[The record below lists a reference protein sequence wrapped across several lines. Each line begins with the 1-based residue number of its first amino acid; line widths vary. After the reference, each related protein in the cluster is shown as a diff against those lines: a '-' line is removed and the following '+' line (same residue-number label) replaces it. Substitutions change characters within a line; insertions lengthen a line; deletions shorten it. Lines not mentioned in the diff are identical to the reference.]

1 MCLPGWCRELRPL
14 PCSKGLSRVPE
25 RGQVARCPLGTHV
38 GPFSPSQP
46 RGHGPAYAVVLAW
59 DVRAAQFGSGEEAGL
74 VPEAREGRGGVA
86 KAALSS
92 PVCHRAGEAPAY
104 QREPGGFRQLPSK
117 AVGNLLVEVLGKL
130 KISPR
135 FARFPPPPSPAPCC
149 PHSFFVINSFRF
161 RQCLSFGLRQAHWLN
176 H

>member
-1 MCLPGWCRELRPL
+1 MGKWLGVPWGHFPPPSPVGMDLRTRL
-14 PCSKGLSRVPE
+14 CSLGMS
-25 RGQVARCPLGTHV
+25 GQRSLALG
-38 GPFSPSQP
+38 
-46 RGHGPAYAVVLAW
+46 RRLASFQRLG
-59 DVRAAQFGSGEEAGL
+59 RAGEEL
-74 VPEAREGRGGVA
+74 QKQLR
-86 KAALSS
+86 L
-92 PVCHRAGEAPAY
+92 PVCHRAGEDPAY
-104 QREPGGFRQLPSK
+104 QREPGGFRRLPSK

-149 PHSFFVINSFRF
+149 PHSFFVINCFRF